1 MMILQFMASC
11 DNGPGQLSA
20 WNLNI
25 YACLCNLCSVGCAH
39 FTMGSYVVLARKWRP
54 SQFSDIGGQ
63 GPVVRTLMNAIQSER
78 IHHAYLLTG
87 SRGIGKTS
95 IARILAKAIRCPN
108 VKWDGTWLKS
118 CDDCSSCREIASGH
132 SVDVIEID
140 GASNNGVDAV
150 REIRESAKFMPSS
163 GAKKIYIIDEV
174 HMLTTAAFNA
184 LLKTLEEPPPHVI
197 FVLATTEP
205 HKIPG
210 TILSRV
216 QRFDLKRFT
225 AAQVQI
231 RLDEVAKGEGIE
243 IDQAAQALLSRAA
256 DGSMRDA
263 LSLFDQVIAYA
274 GKKITAAA
282 VRESIGLIESQTQLG
297 ILRGIF
303 ARDPKSAV
311 QLVSEAYRA
320 GHELKLLSKNLL
332 EYLHAAILI
341 KIGVESTGLEL
352 AAEEI
357 AELRKITELREL
369 EEIELFF
376 QAFQNGIE
384 WIARS
389 PQPKLVLEVLI
400 VKCAASEALVSI
412 AGSGSPGTGPARA
425 STPSESSSA
434 RVAQS
439 GQHSTIAPTAP
450 ASPSPSPKTGDLPKA
465 SLLFTGSSPIAMK
478 KAATADTLAKMNVVK
493 EAALHAGASRIPA
506 PKKTF
511 EGFITHVRQSRPAIA
526 NALENA
532 ICERFPETNDQD
544 FVVIFSPQNAAL
556 YHGLL
561 TSAAALSEFQK
572 LTLEYFGVVK
582 RVLVEVK
589 ETKEVSLAERREN
602 DYASREKIAKDA
614 AANHP
619 LIAEARAL
627 FGGELGPIELADRGE
642 DRGGK

>member
-1 MMILQFMASC
+1 
-11 DNGPGQLSA
+11 
-20 WNLNI
+20 
-25 YACLCNLCSVGCAH
+25 
-39 FTMGSYVVLARKWRP
+39 MGSYVVLARKWRP

-63 GPVVRTLMNAIQSER
+63 GPVVRTLMNAIQSDR

-95 IARILAKAIRCPN
+95 IARIFAKAIRCPHAT
-108 VKWDGTWLKS
+108 WDGQWLRS
-118 CDDCSSCREIASGH
+118 CDECSSCREIAAGN
-132 SVDVIEID
+132 SVDVMEID
-140 GASNNGVDAV
+140 GASNNGVESV

-163 GAKKIYIIDEV
+163 GTRKIYIIDEV
-174 HMLTTAAFNA
+174 HMLTTSAFNA
-184 LLKTLEEPPPHVI
+184 LLKTLEEPPAHVLFI
-197 FVLATTEP
+197 MATTEP
-205 HKIPG
+205 HKILG

-225 AAQVQI
+225 AAQI
-231 RLDEVAKGEGIE
+231 GTRLEEVAQGEAIAIE
-243 IDQAAQALLSRAA
+243 PAALALLSRAA

-274 GKKITAAA
+274 GKTVSAAQ

-303 ARDPKSAV
+303 DHDPKGAIE
-311 QLVSEAYRA
+311 LVGEAYRA
-320 GHELKLLSKNLL
+320 GHELKLLAKNLL

-341 KIGVESTGLEL
+341 KIGIESSGLEYSP
-352 AAEEI
+352 EEI
-357 AELRKITELREL
+357 GELRKISASREL

-400 VKCAASEALVSI
+400 VKCASAETLVSLSGP
-412 AGSGSPGTGPARA
+412 AGNDNGNGGSPGGGKPSASQNHSAPRAA
-425 STPSESSSA
+425 STPSA
-434 RVAQS
+434 
-439 GQHSTIAPTAP
+439 AP
-450 ASPSPSPKTGDLPKA
+450 AGALPKGG
-465 SLLFTGSSPIAMK
+465 LLFAGSSPMAMK
-478 KAATADTLAKMNVVK
+478 SAASTVAKTITN
-493 EAALHAGASRIPA
+493 LGASRVPA
-506 PKKTF
+506 GPKTF
-511 EGFITHVRQSRPAIA
+511 EGFIAHVRATRPAIA

-532 ICERFPETNDQD
+532 VCASFPTTVEKEFIVN
-544 FVVIFSPQNAAL
+544 FSPENDAL

-561 TSAAALSEFQK
+561 TSAAALAEFQK

-589 ETKEVSLAERREN
+589 ETGEVSLAERREQ
-602 DYASREKIAKDA
+602 DYATREKIAKDA

-627 FGGELGPIELADRGE
+627 FGGELGPIELANTEERG
-642 DRGGK
+642 KK

>member
-1 MMILQFMASC
+1 
-11 DNGPGQLSA
+11 
-20 WNLNI
+20 
-25 YACLCNLCSVGCAH
+25 
-39 FTMGSYVVLARKWRP
+39 
-54 SQFSDIGGQ
+54 
-63 GPVVRTLMNAIQSER
+63 MNAIQSDR

-95 IARILAKAIRCPN
+95 IARIFAKAIRCPSA
-108 VKWDGTWLKS
+108 KWDGQWLKS
-118 CDDCSSCREIASGH
+118 CDACSSCREIAAGN

-163 GAKKIYIIDEV
+163 GSRKIYIIDEV

-184 LLKTLEEPPPHVI
+184 LLKTLEEPPAHVI

-225 AAQVQI
+225 AAQVQT
-231 RLDEVAKGEGIE
+231 RLEEVAKGEEITIE
-243 IDQAAQALLSRAA
+243 PGALALLGRAA
-256 DGSMRDA
+256 DGSMRDG

-274 GKKITAAA
+274 GKKITAVQ

-303 ARDPKSAV
+303 TRDAKGAIE
-311 QLVSEAYRA
+311 LVGEAYRA
-320 GHELKLLSKNLL
+320 GHELKLLAKNLL

-352 AAEEI
+352 AADEI
-357 AELRKITELREL
+357 AELKKITAHREL

-400 VKCAASEALVSI
+400 VKCASAEALVSI
-412 AGSGSPGTGPARA
+412 SGLGGTGPSGGKSPTAGDRSA
-425 STPSESSSA
+425 SSS
-434 RVAQS
+434 RVA
-439 GQHSTIAPTAP
+439 HTAP
-450 ASPSPSPKTGDLPKA
+450 ANAEAASVTPDKTPAPTSNPAAAPKSAGLPKA
-465 SLLFTGSSPIAMK
+465 SLLFTGSSPIALK
-478 KAATADTLAKMNVVK
+478 NAATPISETITNL
-493 EAALHAGASRIPA
+493 GASRA
-506 PKKTF
+506 PTGPKSF
-511 EGFITHVRQSRPAIA
+511 EGFIAHVRSSRPAIA

-532 ICERFPETNDQD
+532 VCDKFPTVSEPD
-544 FVVIFSPQNAAL
+544 FIVAFSPENAAL

-561 TSAAALSEFQK
+561 TSNAALSEFQK
-572 LTLEYFGVVK
+572 FTLEYFGMVK

-589 ETKEVSLAERREN
+589 ETGEVSLAERREK

-627 FGGELGPIELADRGE
+627 FGGELGPIELANPDDGE
-642 DRGGK
+642 KKS

>member
-1 MMILQFMASC
+1 M
-11 DNGPGQLSA
+11 PP
-20 WNLNI
+20 
-25 YACLCNLCSVGCAH
+25 SVGRLRELKN
-39 FTMGSYVVLARKWRP
+39 MGSYVVLARKWRP

-63 GPVVRTLMNAIQSER
+63 GPVVRTLMNAIQSDR

-95 IARILAKAIRCPN
+95 IARIFAKAIRCPN
-108 VKWDGTWLKS
+108 AKWDGQWLRS
-118 CDDCSSCREIASGH
+118 CGECSSCREIAAGN

-163 GAKKIYIIDEV
+163 GSRKIYIIDEV

-184 LLKTLEEPPPHVI
+184 LLKTLEEPPAHVI
-197 FVLATTEP
+197 FIVATTEP

-225 AAQVQI
+225 PAQVQI
-231 RLDEVAKGEGIE
+231 RLEEVAKGEEITIE
-243 IDQAAQALLSRAA
+243 QAALALLSRAA

-274 GKKITAAA
+274 GKNITAAQ
-282 VRESIGLIESQTQLG
+282 VRDSIGLIESQTQLG

-303 ARDPKSAV
+303 TRDPKSAIE
-311 QLVSEAYRA
+311 LVGEAYRA
-320 GHELKLLSKNLL
+320 GHELKLLAKNLL

-341 KIGVESTGLEL
+341 KVGIESTGLEL

-357 AELRKITELREL
+357 AELKKIVANREL

-400 VKCAASEALVSI
+400 VKCASSEALVSI
-412 AGSGSPGTGPARA
+412 SGLGNGGSGAGSSGARPPVVGTAGP
-425 STPSESSSA
+425 
-434 RVAQS
+434 
-439 GQHSTIAPTAP
+439 AP
-450 ASPSPSPKTGDLPKA
+450 ASPSRVAHSAPPTSVEAAPVAAAKSVGLPKA
-465 SLLFTGSSPIAMK
+465 SLLFAGSSPIAMK
-478 KAATADTLAKMNVVK
+478 QAAAAHATTSVGDTLAN
-493 EAALHAGASRIPA
+493 LGASRVPVG
-506 PKKTF
+506 PKTF
-511 EGFITHVRQSRPAIA
+511 EGFISHVRGPRPAIA

-532 ICERFPETNDQD
+532 ICDKFPTAVDPD
-544 FVVIFSPQNAAL
+544 FVVAFSPENAAL

-561 TSAAALSEFQK
+561 TSNAALAEFQK
-572 LTLEYFGVVK
+572 FTLEYFGMVK

-589 ETKEVSLAERREN
+589 ETGEVSLAERREK
-602 DYASREKIAKDA
+602 DYANREKIAKDA

-619 LIAEARAL
+619 IIAEARAL
-627 FGGELGPIELADRGE
+627 FGGELGPIELVNPNEGD
-642 DRGGK
+642 K

>member
-1 MMILQFMASC
+1 
-11 DNGPGQLSA
+11 
-20 WNLNI
+20 
-25 YACLCNLCSVGCAH
+25 
-39 FTMGSYVVLARKWRP
+39 
-54 SQFSDIGGQ
+54 
-63 GPVVRTLMNAIQSER
+63 
-78 IHHAYLLTG
+78 
-87 SRGIGKTS
+87 
-95 IARILAKAIRCPN
+95 
-108 VKWDGTWLKS
+108 
-118 CDDCSSCREIASGH
+118 
-132 SVDVIEID
+132 
-140 GASNNGVDAV
+140 
-150 REIRESAKFMPSS
+150 
-163 GAKKIYIIDEV
+163 
-174 HMLTTAAFNA
+174 
-184 LLKTLEEPPPHVI
+184 
-197 FVLATTEP
+197 
-205 HKIPG
+205 
-210 TILSRV
+210 
-216 QRFDLKRFT
+216 
-225 AAQVQI
+225 
-231 RLDEVAKGEGIE
+231 
-243 IDQAAQALLSRAA
+243 
-256 DGSMRDA
+256 MRDA
-263 LSLFDQVIAYA
+263 LSLLDQVIAYA

-311 QLVSEAYRA
+311 ELVSEAYRA
-320 GHELKLLSKNLL
+320 GHELKLLSKHLL

-357 AELRKITELREL
+357 EELRKITELREL

-412 AGSGSPGTGPARA
+412 AGGGSPSTGPARA
-425 STPSESSSA
+425 SSSENPSA
-434 RVAQS
+434 RVAQPS
-439 GQHSTIAPTAP
+439 PRSNASPADTPASAPIATTAP
-450 ASPSPSPKTGDLPKA
+450 AAAPGALPKA

-478 KAATADTLAKMNVVK
+478 KAATAETLSKFNIVK
-493 EAALHAGASRIPA
+493 EAALHAGASRTPLE
-506 PKKTF
+506 KRTF

-561 TSAAALSEFQK
+561 TSTAALSEFQK
-572 LTLEYFGVVK
+572 FTLEYFGVIK
-582 RVLVEVK
+582 RVVVEVK

-602 DYASREKIAKDA
+602 DYANREKIAKDA

-627 FGGELGPIELADRGE
+627 FGGELGPIELSDRGE

>member
-1 MMILQFMASC
+1 
-11 DNGPGQLSA
+11 
-20 WNLNI
+20 
-25 YACLCNLCSVGCAH
+25 
-39 FTMGSYVVLARKWRP
+39 MGSYVVLARKWRP

-63 GPVVRTLMNAIQSER
+63 GPVVRTLMNAIQSDR

-95 IARILAKAIRCPN
+95 IARIFAKAIRCPN
-108 VKWDGTWLKS
+108 AKWDGQWLRS
-118 CDDCSSCREIASGH
+118 CNECSSCREIAAGN

-163 GAKKIYIIDEV
+163 GSRKIYIIDEV
-174 HMLTTAAFNA
+174 HMLTNQAFNA
-184 LLKTLEEPPPHVI
+184 LLKTLEEPPAHVI

-225 AAQVQI
+225 AAQIQI
-231 RLDEVAKGEGIE
+231 RLEEVAQGEKLVVE
-243 IDQAAQALLSRAA
+243 PAALALLARAA

-274 GKKITAAA
+274 GSKITATQ

-303 ARDPKSAV
+303 TRDAKGAIE
-311 QLVSEAYRA
+311 LVEDAYRA
-320 GHELKLLSKNLL
+320 GHELKLLAKNLL

-352 AAEEI
+352 AADEI
-357 AELRKITELREL
+357 AELKKIAGHREL

-400 VKCAASEALVSI
+400 VKCSSAEALVSI
-412 AGSGSPGTGPARA
+412 SGLGGAGPSGGRVPTASGERA
-425 STPSESSSA
+425 ASA
-434 RVAQS
+434 RVA
-439 GQHSTIAPTAP
+439 HSAPPSAETSTNTPVATPVAAP
-450 ASPSPSPKTGDLPKA
+450 DSASEKKPGGLPKA
-465 SLLFTGSSPIAMK
+465 GLLFTGSSPIALK
-478 KAATADTLAKMNVVK
+478 NAAAAIPAATSIADTIASL
-493 EAALHAGASRIPA
+493 GASRTPSGL
-506 PKKTF
+506 KTF
-511 EGFITHVRQSRPAIA
+511 EGFIAHVRSSRPAIA

-532 ICERFPETNDQD
+532 VCASFPDTVEKD
-544 FVVIFSPQNAAL
+544 FVVNFSPANDAL

-561 TSAAALSEFQK
+561 TSNAALAEFQK
-572 LTLEYFGVVK
+572 FTLEYFGAVK

-589 ETKEVSLAERREN
+589 ETVEVSLAERREK

-614 AANHP
+614 ALNHP

-627 FGGELGPIELADRGE
+627 FGGELGPIELSGSGDEGE
-642 DRGGK
+642 K

>member
-1 MMILQFMASC
+1 MS
-11 DNGPGQLSA
+11 
-20 WNLNI
+20 
-25 YACLCNLCSVGCAH
+25 
-39 FTMGSYVVLARKWRP
+39 SYVVLARKWRP

-63 GPVVRTLMNAIQSER
+63 GPVVRTLMNAIQSDR

-95 IARILAKAIRCPN
+95 IARIFAKSIRCPN
-108 VKWDGTWLKS
+108 AKWDGQWLRS
-118 CDDCSSCREIASGH
+118 CNECSSCREIAAGN

-150 REIRESAKFMPSS
+150 REIRESVKFMPSS
-163 GAKKIYIIDEV
+163 GSRKLYIIDEV

-184 LLKTLEEPPPHVI
+184 LLKTLEEPPAHVI

-225 AAQVQI
+225 PAQIQI
-231 RLDEVAKGEGIE
+231 RLEEVSKGEE
-243 IDQAAQALLSRAA
+243 ITVEPAALALLSRAA

-274 GKKITAAA
+274 GKKITAVQ
-282 VRESIGLIESQTQLG
+282 VRDSIGLIESQTQLG

-303 ARDPKSAV
+303 TRDAKGAIE
-311 QLVSEAYRA
+311 LVGEAYRA
-320 GHELKLLSKNLL
+320 GHELKLLAKNLL

-341 KIGVESTGLEL
+341 KIGIESTGLEL
-352 AAEEI
+352 SADEI
-357 AELRKITELREL
+357 AELKKIAANREL

-400 VKCAASEALVSI
+400 VKCASAESLI
-412 AGSGSPGTGPARA
+412 LMSGPISGKGGTGTAGGR
-425 STPSESSSA
+425 T
-434 RVAQS
+434 
-439 GQHSTIAPTAP
+439 PTASGNP
-450 ASPSPSPKTGDLPKA
+450 ASATPVAPVEKKMGDLPKA
-465 SLLFTGSSPIAMK
+465 GLLFTGSSPIALK
-478 KAATADTLAKMNVVK
+478 NAAETIANSISNL
-493 EAALHAGASRIPA
+493 GASRVPQG
-506 PKKTF
+506 PKTF
-511 EGFITHVRQSRPAIA
+511 EGFIGHVRASRPAIA

-532 ICERFPETNDQD
+532 VCASFPTTNEIE
-544 FVVIFSPQNAAL
+544 FIVAFSPENDAL

-561 TSAAALSEFQK
+561 TSNAALAEFQK
-572 LTLEYFGVVK
+572 FTLEYFGVVK
-582 RVLVEVK
+582 RILVEVR
-589 ETKEVSLAERREN
+589 EMAELSLAVRREN
-602 DYASREKIAKDA
+602 DYASREKTAKDA

-627 FGGELGPIELADRGE
+627 FGGELGPIELSSNDEGE
-642 DRGGK
+642 KK

>member
-1 MMILQFMASC
+1 
-11 DNGPGQLSA
+11 
-20 WNLNI
+20 
-25 YACLCNLCSVGCAH
+25 
-39 FTMGSYVVLARKWRP
+39 MGSYVVLARKWRP

-63 GPVVRTLMNAIQSER
+63 GPVVRTLMNAIQSDR

-95 IARILAKAIRCPN
+95 IARIFAKAIRCPN
-108 VKWDGTWLKS
+108 AKWDGQWLRS
-118 CDDCSSCREIASGH
+118 CGECSSCKEIAAGN

-150 REIRESAKFMPSS
+150 REIRENAKFMPSS
-163 GAKKIYIIDEV
+163 GTRKIYIIDEV

-184 LLKTLEEPPPHVI
+184 LLKTLEEPPAHVI

-210 TILSRV
+210 TILSRC

-225 AAQVQI
+225 AAQIQT
-231 RLDEVAKGEGIE
+231 RLEEVSTGEEISIE
-243 IDQAAQALLSRAA
+243 PAATALLARAA

-263 LSLFDQVIAYA
+263 LSLFDQVIAYT

-303 ARDPKSAV
+303 ARDPKAAIE
-311 QLVSEAYRA
+311 LVGEAYRA
-320 GHELKLLSKNLL
+320 GHELKLLAKNLL

-352 AAEEI
+352 AAEEV
-357 AELRKITELREL
+357 AELKKIAAHREL

-400 VKCAASEALVSI
+400 VKCASAETLVSI
-412 AGSGSPGTGPARA
+412 AGPTSGSAGGTAPGNGRPTGTATTGSAGTSRVAHTAPKVAPEIPA
-425 STPSESSSA
+425 STPA
-434 RVAQS
+434 
-439 GQHSTIAPTAP
+439 APGA
-450 ASPSPSPKTGDLPKA
+450 LPKA
-465 SLLFTGSSPIAMK
+465 SLLFTGSSPLAMK
-478 KAATADTLAKMNVVK
+478 KTATPVSETISNL
-493 EAALHAGASRIPA
+493 GASRAPA
-506 PKKTF
+506 GPKSF
-511 EGFITHVRQSRPAIA
+511 EGFISHVRGSRPAIA

-532 ICERFPETNDQD
+532 ICDQFPTTIEQD
-544 FVVIFSPQNAAL
+544 FVVVFSPSNADL

-561 TSAAALSEFQK
+561 TSVAALSEFQK
-572 LTLEYFGVVK
+572 FTLEYFGVVK
-582 RVLVEVK
+582 RVLVEVR
-589 ETKEVSLAERREN
+589 ETRETSLAEK
-602 DYASREKIAKDA
+602 REKEFANREKMAKDA

-619 LIAEARAL
+619 IIAEARSL
-627 FGGELGPIELADRGE
+627 FGGELGPIEFDEGE
-642 DRGGK
+642 KK

>member
-1 MMILQFMASC
+1 
-11 DNGPGQLSA
+11 
-20 WNLNI
+20 
-25 YACLCNLCSVGCAH
+25 
-39 FTMGSYVVLARKWRP
+39 MGSYVVLARKWRP

-63 GPVVRTLMNAIQSER
+63 GPVVRTLMNAIQSDR

-95 IARILAKAIRCPN
+95 IARIFAKAIRCPN
-108 VKWDGTWLKS
+108 AKWDGQWLRS
-118 CDDCSSCREIASGH
+118 CDECSSCREIAAGN

-163 GAKKIYIIDEV
+163 GSRKIYIIDEV

-184 LLKTLEEPPPHVI
+184 LLKTLEEPPAHVI

-225 AAQVQI
+225 PAQIAV
-231 RLDEVAKGEGIE
+231 RLEEVAKGEALDVDAG
-243 IDQAAQALLSRAA
+243 ALALLSRAA

-274 GKKITAAA
+274 GKKITATA
-282 VRESIGLIESQTQLG
+282 VRESVGLIESQTQLG

-303 ARDPKSAV
+303 TRDAKSAIE
-311 QLVSEAYRA
+311 LVGEAYRA
-320 GHELKLLSKNLL
+320 GHELKLLAKNLL

-341 KIGVESTGLEL
+341 KIGLTSAGGLEL
-352 AAEEI
+352 SAEEI
-357 AELRKITELREL
+357 DELRKIADHREL

-400 VKCAASEALVSI
+400 VKCATAEALVSI
-412 AGSGSPGTGPARA
+412 GGGGASGGTGVSGSSGSRPG
-425 STPSESSSA
+425 STSTAGTS
-434 RVAQS
+434 RVA
-439 GQHSTIAPTAP
+439 HTAP
-450 ASPSPSPKTGDLPKA
+450 APMPEKKAGELPKGG
-465 SLLFTGSSPIAMK
+465 LLFAGSSPMALK
-478 KAATADTLAKMNVVK
+478 KTATAPVV
-493 EAALHAGASRIPA
+493 ESIVAQAHAGASRVP
-506 PKKTF
+506 PGPKTF
-511 EGFITHVRQSRPAIA
+511 EGFIAHVRASRPGIA
-526 NALENA
+526 TALENA
-532 ICERFPETNDQD
+532 VVVSFPDVLEKD
-544 FVVIFSPQNAAL
+544 FIVAFSPANDAL
-556 YHGLL
+556 YRGML
-561 TSAAALSEFQK
+561 TSASALAEFQK
-572 LTLEYFGVVK
+572 FTLEYFGATK
-582 RVLVEVK
+582 RILVEVK
-589 ETKEVSLAERREN
+589 ETGEVSLAEKRAKEF
-602 DYASREKIAKDA
+602 AQREKTAKDA

-627 FGGELGPIELADRGE
+627 FGGELGPIEFATSDEKEDRKESRGE
-642 DRGGK
+642 GK

>member
-1 MMILQFMASC
+1 
-11 DNGPGQLSA
+11 
-20 WNLNI
+20 
-25 YACLCNLCSVGCAH
+25 
-39 FTMGSYVVLARKWRP
+39 MGSYVVLARKWRP

-63 GPVVRTLMNAIQSER
+63 GPVVRTLMNAIQSDR

-95 IARILAKAIRCPN
+95 IARIFAKAIRCPN
-108 VKWDGTWLKS
+108 AKWDGQWLRS
-118 CDDCSSCREIASGH
+118 CNECSSCREIAAGN

-140 GASNNGVDAV
+140 GASNNGVDSV

-163 GAKKIYIIDEV
+163 GSRKIYIIDEV

-184 LLKTLEEPPPHVI
+184 LLKTLEEPPAHVI
-197 FVLATTEP
+197 FILATTEP
-205 HKIPG
+205 HKLPS

-225 AAQVQI
+225 PAQIQV
-231 RLDEVAKGEGIE
+231 RLEEVAKGEE
-243 IDQAAQALLSRAA
+243 ITIDNGALALLSRAA

-274 GKKITAAA
+274 GKKITAPQ
-282 VRESIGLIESQTQLG
+282 VRDSVGLIESQTQLG

-303 ARDPKSAV
+303 DRDAKSAIEFV
-311 QLVSEAYRA
+311 GEAYRA
-320 GHELKLLSKNLL
+320 GHELKLLAKNLL

-352 AAEEI
+352 SADEI
-357 AELRKITELREL
+357 AELKKIVASREL

-376 QAFQNGIE
+376 QAFGNGIE

-400 VKCAASEALVSI
+400 VKCAASEALISI
-412 AGSGSPGTGPARA
+412 SGAGGPETGSGKTSNPGAPSAA
-425 STPSESSSA
+425 SS
-434 RVAQS
+434 RVA
-439 GQHSTIAPTAP
+439 HSAPTAEVAP
-450 ASPSPSPKTGDLPKA
+450 AEPTKQSVAPPPPAPVKAAGLPKA
-465 SLLFTGSSPIAMK
+465 SLLFTGSSPIALK
-478 KAATADTLAKMNVVK
+478 NAAAAAAATSVAETISNSFAN
-493 EAALHAGASRIPA
+493 AGASRTPTG
-506 PKKTF
+506 PKTF
-511 EGFITHVRQSRPAIA
+511 EGFIAHVRASRPAIA

-532 ICERFPETNDQD
+532 VCESFPTSNEKD
-544 FVVIFSPQNAAL
+544 FVVAFSPENDAL

-561 TSAAALSEFQK
+561 TSNAALAEFQK
-572 LTLEYFGVVK
+572 FTLEYFGVVK
-582 RVLVEVK
+582 RILVEVK
-589 ETKEVSLAERREN
+589 ATGEVSLAERREK
-602 DYASREKIAKDA
+602 DYANREKIAKDA

-627 FGGELGPIELADRGE
+627 FGGELGPIELASGDEGE
-642 DRGGK
+642 KK